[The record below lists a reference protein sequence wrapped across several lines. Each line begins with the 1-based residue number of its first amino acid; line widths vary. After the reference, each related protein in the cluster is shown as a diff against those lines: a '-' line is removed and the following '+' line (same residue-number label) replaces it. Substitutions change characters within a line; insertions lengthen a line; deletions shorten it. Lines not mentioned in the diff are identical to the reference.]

1 MFTCLKPFVSPNAIC
16 QLCVFIGNLFQNF
29 TFYLC
34 AICADTNW
42 FFYHNLSQDFIFKI
56 VLKVM
61 EELVDGMTMLLPASV
76 L

>member
-1 MFTCLKPFVSPNAIC
+1 MFTCLKPFVSPDAIC
-16 QLCVFIGNLFQNF
+16 QLNVFISNLFQNF

-34 AICADTNW
+34 TICADINR
-42 FFYHNLSQDFIFKI
+42 FFYRNLSQEPIFKI

-61 EELVDGMTMLLPASV
+61 EELLDGMTMLLPASV